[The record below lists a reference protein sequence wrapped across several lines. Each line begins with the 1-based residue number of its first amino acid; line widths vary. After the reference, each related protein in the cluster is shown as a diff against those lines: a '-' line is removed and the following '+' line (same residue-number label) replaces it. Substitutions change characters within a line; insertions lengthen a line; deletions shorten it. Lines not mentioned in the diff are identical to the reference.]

1 MTTALPVPR
10 TAALHMLRAVIDV
23 NRLHRWMGAKRLQDE
38 DHAMHCLLTEA
49 FGELAPKPFRLVV
62 PRNHASGYLYGYA
75 QAGAEEAREAVHAF
89 ADPAHAGIL
98 AIDSIESKPMPTE
111 WRAGK
116 RLGFEARVRPIVRL
130 HREAPNG
137 RVYEK
142 DAFQAEADPFP
153 KYEMK
158 RTREEVYRD
167 WLAAQFERIGGA
179 DLEQERVKLVSFRRV
194 RSVRGARAG
203 ARGSEAPDALMRGN
217 LTITDPAGFAA
228 LLARGV
234 GRHRAYGYGML
245 LLRPPMD

>member
-1 MTTALPVPR
+1 MTTAVPVPQ

-23 NRLHRWMGAKRLQDE
+23 NALHRWMGAKRLQDE
-38 DHAMHCLLTEA
+38 DHAMHCLLAET
-49 FGELAPKPFRLVV
+49 FGELAPKPFRLIV

-75 QAGAEEAREAVHAF
+75 QTGAEEAREIAHAV
-89 ADPAHAGIL
+89 ADPAHANIL
-98 AIDSIESKPMPTE
+98 SIETIESKPMPME

-116 RLGFEARVRPIVRL
+116 RLGFEARVRPVVRL
-130 HREAPNG
+130 HRDAPDG
-137 RVYEK
+137 KVYEK
-142 DAFQAEADPFP
+142 DAFQAEAGPLP
-153 KYEMK
+153 KGEMQ
-158 RTREEVYRD
+158 RTREQVYLG

-179 DLEQERVKLVSFRRV
+179 ELDRERVKLVSFRRV
-194 RSVRGARAG
+194 RSVRNARPG